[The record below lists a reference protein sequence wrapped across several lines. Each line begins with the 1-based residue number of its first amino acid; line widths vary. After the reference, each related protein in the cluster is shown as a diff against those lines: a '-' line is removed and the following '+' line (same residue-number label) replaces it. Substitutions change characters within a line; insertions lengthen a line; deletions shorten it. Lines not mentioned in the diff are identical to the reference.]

1 MLRRTGLVSGV
12 IFVAWFSSHCGS
24 NPHSN
29 DDGSG
34 GSGVTHPDDS
44 SPIGRGVDIIFDNLD
59 PDGAADAGT
68 AAADSGVSLEG
79 CGDSIV
85 QLGEACDDGNSA
97 GGDGCS
103 ATCVE
108 VENGFACPVPG
119 QACAST
125 VRCGDGRISGAEQCD
140 DGNQAGLDGCSVD
153 CQVEAGWSCPVA
165 GLRCQATSCGDGIVA
180 GFEECD
186 FGTATSGC
194 TNCQIDDGYDCA
206 LSSCAATVCGNTI
219 VERGEQCD
227 DGNDRPFDGCYDCRL
242 EPSCSNGVCRSAC
255 GDGQR
260 FADEACD
267 DGNNR
272 NGDGCSSDCQLETGY
287 ACTDSQA
294 APPASLALPI
304 VFRDFIGEG
313 NSNRNTNNCYNPVTE
328 QPGGLKLVPCF
339 HIDFNGLGGSGI
351 ANVVETDLG
360 SDGRPVYRCPVGGAP
375 PAPDCS
381 QNPGHLFQSGSRP
394 NFNGPASFG
403 EWYNSASP
411 NAIEVDRELTLAR
424 NVGQGT
430 YVFDASNN
438 FYPLDGAGWV
448 AQGDEKLADAS
459 CLKNVSFTSET
470 HFWFEYQGGEQF
482 VFEGDDDL
490 WVFVNGKLAIDLG
503 GLHVSQTGSF
513 VLDADT
519 DGAGPDTAN
528 GTAVTTT
535 VRSTTSVSN
544 VNLALSVGG
553 VYEISLFHA
562 ERNECGSNFK
572 VTLKD
577 FNKPKSVCDS
587 TCGDGV
593 VASDELC
600 DDGPGGNDGAYGHC
614 GADCLSRGPHC
625 GDHVQQV
632 EAGEACDDGQNMSG
646 YGQGCAPG
654 CVQPARCGDGRIDV
668 VFGEACDDGVND
680 GSYDSCTST
689 CQRAAR
695 CGDGVRQGDEQC
707 DDGNLLSGD
716 GCTNRCTFERIR

>member
-1 MLRRTGLVSGV
+1 VR
-12 IFVAWFSSHCGS
+12 
-24 NPHSN
+24 
-29 DDGSG
+29 
-34 GSGVTHPDDS
+34 PDDL
-44 SPIGRGVDIIFDNLD
+44 PPLVKDPDMIFDNLD
-59 PDGAADAGT
+59 PDEIPDAG
-68 AAADSGVSLEG
+68 APADSGVRIEG

-85 QLGEACDDGNSA
+85 QLGEACDDGDSE

-103 ATCVE
+103 ATCAE
-108 VENGFACPVPG
+108 LENGFACPIPG
-119 QACAST
+119 QACTST
-125 VRCGDGRISGAEQCD
+125 VVCGDGRISGAEQCD
-140 DGNQAGLDGCSVD
+140 DGNLTSQDGCSAS
-153 CQVEAGWSCPVA
+153 CQAEAGWSCPVA
-165 GLRCQATSCGDGIVA
+165 GLRCQASSCGDGIVA

-186 FGTATSGC
+186 FAAAASGC
-194 TNCQIDDGYDCA
+194 SDCQIDDGYDCGV
-206 LSSCAATVCGNTI
+206 SSCALTDCGNGT

-227 DGNDRPFDGCYDCRL
+227 DGNDRPFDGCYACRL
-242 EPSCSNGVCRSAC
+242 EPACSNGVCRSAC

-272 NGDGCSSDCQLETGY
+272 SGDGCSADCALETGY

-294 APPASLALPI
+294 APPASLKLPI

-313 NSNRNTNNCYNPVTE
+313 NSNRSGTSCYNPVTE
-328 QPGGLKLVPCF
+328 QRSVAKPIPCF
-339 HIDFNGLGGSGI
+339 HIDFNGLGGSGVL
-351 ANVVETDLG
+351 NVVETDLG
-360 SDGRPVYRCPVGGAP
+360 SNGRPVYRCPNG
-375 PAPDCS
+375 DCN
-381 QNPGHLFQSGSRP
+381 QNPGHLFTGSGNTRP
-394 NFNGPASFG
+394 NFNGATPFG
-403 EWYNSASP
+403 EWYDSASP
-411 NAIEVDRELTLAR
+411 NAIEVDQELTLTR
-424 NVGQGT
+424 NVAQGT
-430 YVFDASNN
+430 YVYDASNN
-438 FYPLDGAGWV
+438 FYPLNSAGWV
-448 AQGDEKLADAS
+448 ANGQEKLADS
-459 CLKNVSFTSET
+459 TCQKNVSFTSET

-519 DGAGPDTAN
+519 DGAGPDTAA

-535 VRSTTSVSN
+535 IRNTTSVS
-544 VNLALSVGG
+544 SVSLGLQLGG
-553 VYEISLFHA
+553 VYDISLFHA

-577 FNKPKSVCDS
+577 FNKPKSVCGS

-614 GADCLSRGPHC
+614 GSDCRSRGAHC
-625 GDHVQQV
+625 GDGARQA

-646 YGQGCAPG
+646 YGPGCAPG
-654 CVQPARCGDGRIDV
+654 CAQPARCGDGRIDV
-668 VFGEACDDGVND
+668 VFGEGCDDGVND
-680 GSYDSCTST
+680 GSYDGCTSS

-695 CGDGVRQGDEQC
+695 CGDGVRQGAEQC